1 MCPSGIWSPSLS
13 PTLVFFRSLWNS
25 ISLVRHQWQNCT
37 DGKTDRW
44 TVVMHF
50 KWPGSFQRRL
60 QRRMCRI
67 SVERDRDRRRDK
79 QTERQTCRDRHAD
92 TDWAK
97 ESQFLSVVGVAWA
110 QPTQAI
116 GLVSWRPS
124 CGAVYICHS
133 CGFRS
138 AAFCFF
144 FSSAAAAEIVF
155 VLLTTICG
163 NCSQRFLATF
173 DCNWVHLSRR
183 ISNLQLNFQIK
194 RENFQGSLGEN
205 DKCIW
210 KWTNSIQ
217 RMKLKTNFKF

>member
-13 PTLVFFRSLWNS
+13 ATLVFYRSLWNS
-25 ISLVRHQWQNCT
+25 ISLVKHQWQNWT
-37 DGKTDRW
+37 DGGTDRR

-67 SVERDRDRRRDK
+67 SVERDRDRETDM
-79 QTERQTCRDRHAD
+79 Q

-97 ESQFLSVVGVAWA
+97 ESQFRSVVGVAWA
-110 QPTQAI
+110 QPTQAL

-124 CGAVYICHS
+124 CGAVYICLS

-138 AAFCFF
+138 ATFCFS

-155 VLLTTICG
+155 VLLTTICC
-163 NCSQRFLATF
+163 NCSQRSLATF
-173 DCNWVHLSRR
+173 DCNWVHLTRR
-183 ISNLQLNFQIK
+183 ISNLQLNFQIT
-194 RENFQGSLGEN
+194 RENF
-205 DKCIW
+205 
-210 KWTNSIQ
+210 
-217 RMKLKTNFKF
+217 